1 MFGTIAAALMA
12 SHSAAVADQAQNEI
26 VITGQRPV
34 TQESARR
41 YVRSTSQTVE
51 GQLARYHGPICPTAI
66 GIPAEHGARIVA
78 RMRRVAETAGLAVAP
93 EGCDPNVTVAF
104 AEDGSE
110 FVRAARRAESR
121 FFEGVSPAE
130 TRRLLEPGLPARAW
144 RVTEVRRSDGSNE
157 GPVASTMR
165 EGATGVQG
173 TQLARTLNVSSTSII
188 NLPTVQATLESFV
201 VIEQGASEGRTLT
214 QIADYALMRAVGGAE
229 PAPEAAASGETILSL
244 FTGDG
249 SPRSITWMDL
259 SYLRA
264 LYGTRGNSASHQHM
278 ARIAAMMAEE
288 TP

>member
-1 MFGTIAAALMA
+1 MA
-12 SHSAAVADQAQNEI
+12 SHSGGVADQAQNEI

-34 TQESARR
+34 TEESARR
-41 YVRSTSQTVE
+41 FVRSTSKTVE

-66 GIPAEHGARIVA
+66 GIPPEHGARIVA
-78 RMRRVAETAGLAVAP
+78 RMRRVAETAGLPVAA

-104 AEDGSE
+104 AEDGSQ

-121 FFEGVSPAE
+121 FFEGVSSAE
-130 TRRLLEPGLPARAW
+130 TRRLLEPGQPARAW
-144 RVTEVRRSDGSNE
+144 RVTEVRRADGANE

-165 EGATGVQG
+165 EGATGMQG
-173 TQLARTLNVSSTSII
+173 SQLARTLNVSSTSII

-244 FTGDG
+244 YTPGVT
-249 SPRSITWMDL
+249 SPRSITWLDL
-259 SYLRA
+259 AYLRA
-264 LYGTRGNSASHQHM
+264 LYATRGNSASHQHM
-278 ARIAAMMAEE
+278 SRIAAMMAEE
-288 TP
+288 AQ